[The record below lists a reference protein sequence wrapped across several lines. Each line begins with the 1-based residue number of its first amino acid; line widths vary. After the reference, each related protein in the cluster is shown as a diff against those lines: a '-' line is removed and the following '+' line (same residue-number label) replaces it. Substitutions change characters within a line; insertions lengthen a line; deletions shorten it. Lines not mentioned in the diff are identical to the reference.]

1 MIITIALKD
10 KKIGIKDIEKGGSQ
24 LSGIQL
30 KEFIKYLIDEKYKDL
45 KSTSDLHANNYL
57 FESNLQIDMPTPFE
71 MNEQNAFKTKSEYK
85 KYLLKYAERVANEY
99 LKITEPAKLSRPDG
113 NRFDM
118 GRYVISFTNEEL
130 AAFKTVEDKQAFM
143 MKIGYESLCTLGN
156 VKDKKDIKFLYH
168 IVPHMVLNDPDENP
182 HIHLTFSSYTTNHKQ
197 VYFYRG
203 DKTTGVIKKFNDL
216 AYRLEKKYPNL
227 LPMETVTQDKK
238 LKPENDVTIV
248 SALQKLED
256 EFGGLKYDH
265 VAFTKAFAKAGFTHR
280 FVAKP
285 KDLLISYKGSE
296 FKSISALDTNLKR
309 NLEKFDI
316 IEHSKTKTSTDV
328 AKILS
333 DVAKHVDKHVKDGCP
348 ISFQELN
355 NQLKEQFGVMIG
367 PKEIKR
373 GSKGEYKYEKWSINF
388 IYEDLKFSAVKFGI
402 NTNNIKL
409 TLAQVQ
415 EMQKELET
423 LEQERKKKIAVTGWE
438 KKAKREVNIHWDS
451 ENESWEQYQERQK
464 QAGLRSLIYSMNN
477 EGNSFKTQKGF
488 EAFRMTTPSSMEIF
502 QGGTTGAAQMFKIK
516 GFKKVVFT
524 GPNQK
529 HLQDEFYIAAR
540 FIGLEVGGEYVPDDK
555 TKKAAQDLLD
565 NRYQQLVGKN
575 QAKIEIF
582 MEKIAAT
589 PPPAPGEKKKV
600 VYFYA
605 ENHFAFNDL
614 VDARPTVDALLF
626 GVMKGLEPD
635 FIGHIETTLANM
647 PLETVKSV
655 IEDFR
660 KAQNINEESMERL
673 VKLAGIDLSER
684 KTETTKLVAPKNY
697 DPQSGVQNKPA
708 TSKKKS
714 ETPTLDVND
723 TTLPAATPIVTD
735 SGTVTAKASKVINQP
750 ETKPQDKTLGN
761 EHLKALNKLKKA
773 EGGTDN
779 K

>member
-10 KKIGIKDIEKGGSQ
+10 KKVGIKDIEKGGSQ

-45 KSTSDLHANNYL
+45 KSSTDLHANNYL

-71 MNEQNAFKTKSEYK
+71 MNEQNAFKNKSEYK
-85 KYLLKYAERVANEY
+85 KYLLKYSERVANEY

-182 HIHLTFSSYTTNHKQ
+182 HIHLTFSSYTSNHKQ

-238 LKPENDVTIV
+238 LKPEIDLTIV

-256 EFGGLKYDH
+256 EFGGLKYNH
-265 VAFTKAFAKAGFTHR
+265 EAFTKAFAKAGFTHR

-285 KDLLISYKGSE
+285 KDLLISYKGGE
-296 FKSISALDTNLKR
+296 FKSISALDTKLKR

-348 ISFQELN
+348 ISFQDLN

-423 LEQERKKKIAVTGWE
+423 LEQERKKKLEVKGWE
-438 KKAKREVNIHWDS
+438 KKSKRDVGNLFWDS
-451 ENESWEQYQERQK
+451 ENESWEEFTQRQK
-464 QAGLRSLIYSMNN
+464 DAGLKAAVYKLQMQGNMFLDADQKKKFEMTSNNSMSIY
-477 EGNSFKTQKGF
+477 
-488 EAFRMTTPSSMEIF
+488 A
-502 QGGTTGAAQMFKIK
+502 GGTGAAAAMFKLK
-516 GFKKVVFT
+516 GFKTVTFT
-524 GPNQK
+524 GPNEK
-529 HLQDEFYIAAR
+529 FLQDDFYVKATY
-540 FIGLEVGGEYVPDDK
+540 IGLKVGGDYTPDE
-555 TKKAAQDLLD
+555 TTRRKAQELLD

-575 QAKIEIF
+575 QAKIDMFI
-582 MEKIAAT
+582 EKLLADT
-589 PPPAPGEKKKV
+589 DPNKKAQ
-600 VYFYA
+600 YFYP
-605 ENHFAFNDL
+605 ETHFQYGETI
-614 VDARPTVDALLF
+614 DARSAVDSLLYA
-626 GVMKGLEPD
+626 VSKGLKPTA
-635 FIGHIETTLANM
+635 IAHIDKTLAEM
-647 PLETVKSV
+647 PLDTIKSV

-660 KAQNINEESMERL
+660 NSQAITEDNMKEL
-673 VKLAGIDLSER
+673 VKAAGINLTER
-684 KTETTKLVAPKNY
+684 KTENPKLVAPKNY
-697 DPQSGVQNKPA
+697 DPQSGVQAKPA
-708 TSKKKS
+708 PSTKKS
-714 ETPTLDVND
+714 DAPKLDVND

-735 SGTVTAKASKVINQP
+735 SGAVTAKASKVINQP

-773 EGGTDN
+773 EGGTDG
-779 K
+779 

>member
-45 KSTSDLHANNYL
+45 KSSTDLHANNYL

-182 HIHLTFSSYTTNHKQ
+182 HIHLTFSSYTTNHKP

-227 LPMETVTQDKK
+227 LPMEIATQEKK
-238 LKPENDVTIV
+238 LKPETDITVV
-248 SALQKLED
+248 QALQHLED
-256 EFGGLKYDH
+256 KYGDLKYDH
-265 VAFTKAFAKAGFTHR
+265 VAFAKEFADLGFKHR
-280 FVAKP
+280 YVARP
-285 KDLLISYKGSE
+285 KDLLVSYKGGE
-296 FKSISALDTNLKR
+296 FKSISALDYKLKR

-316 IEHSKTKTSTDV
+316 IEHAKSKTNTDV
-328 AKILS
+328 AQILS
-333 DVAKHVDKHVKDGCP
+333 DVAKHVDKHCKQECP
-348 ISFQELN
+348 VSFKTLN
-355 NQLKEQFGVMIG
+355 EQLAENFGVVLSSG
-367 PKEIKR
+367 KIKR
-373 GSKGEYKYEKWSINF
+373 NSKGEYIYDKWSIHF
-388 IYEDLKFSAVKFGI
+388 LYEELQFSAKKFGI
-402 NTNNIKL
+402 IPENIKL

-423 LEQERKKKIAVTGWE
+423 LEQERKKKLEVKGWE
-438 KKAKREVNIHWDS
+438 KKSKRDLGNLFWDA
-451 ENESWEQYQERQK
+451 ENESWEEFTQRQK
-464 QAGLRSLIYSMNN
+464 DAGLKAAVYKLHMQGNMFLDADQKKKFEMTSNNSMSIY
-477 EGNSFKTQKGF
+477 
-488 EAFRMTTPSSMEIF
+488 A
-502 QGGTTGAAQMFKIK
+502 GGTGAAAAMFKLK
-516 GFKKVVFT
+516 GFKVVTFT
-524 GPNQK
+524 GPNEK
-529 HLQDEFYIAAR
+529 FLQDDFYVKATY
-540 FIGLEVGGEYVPDDK
+540 IGLKVGGDYTPDEV
-555 TKKAAQDLLD
+555 TKKKAQDLLD

-575 QAKIEIF
+575 QAKIDMFI
-582 MEKIAAT
+582 EKLLADT
-589 PPPAPGEKKKV
+589 DPNKKAQ
-600 VYFYA
+600 YFYP
-605 ENHFAFNDL
+605 ETHFQYGETI
-614 VDARPTVDALLF
+614 DARSAVDSLLYA
-626 GVMKGLEPD
+626 VSKGLKPTA
-635 FIGHIETTLANM
+635 IAHIDKTLADM
-647 PLETVKSV
+647 PLETIKSV

-660 KAQNINEESMERL
+660 NSQAITEDNMKEL
-673 VKLAGIDLSER
+673 VKAAGIDLSER
-684 KTETTKLVAPKNY
+684 KAETTKLVAPKNY
-697 DPQSGVQNKPA
+697 DPQSGIQNKPA
-708 TSKKKS
+708 TSTKKS
-714 ETPTLDVND
+714 EASKIDVND

-750 ETKPQDKTLGN
+750 ETKQQDKTLGN